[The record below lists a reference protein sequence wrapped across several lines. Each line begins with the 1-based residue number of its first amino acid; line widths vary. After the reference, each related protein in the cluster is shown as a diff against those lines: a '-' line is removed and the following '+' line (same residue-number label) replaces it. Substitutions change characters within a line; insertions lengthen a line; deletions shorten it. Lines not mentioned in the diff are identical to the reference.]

1 MNNSVVSSDRKE
13 GLVVGCFDL
22 FESYGNDLLEALEG
36 IKPQDSY
43 NTFHASIG
51 PRNLD
56 EKDREELKKQEELR
70 QKKEEEEKQKKKD
83 KLASLQ
89 KKGREKASYTALKQ
103 LRILDTKC
111 FKNKSIAKK
120 LCQREGIIVNILK
133 TIREKVKQNPNANI
147 VFSTMSNSALLV
159 PTFSE
164 MLVEFMK
171 NKGLESKDV
180 YVAANL
186 DRRLFSKIMTD
197 TYYSPSKETAIYL
210 CLALHLN
217 FDEAS
222 EFLATAGYTLSRS
235 KLSDI
240 VIEFFIRTQ
249 NYSIEDLDSVVTEI
263 QRIAAQELDE

>member
-1 MNNSVVSSDRKE
+1 MNNSVVSSDHKE

-22 FESYGNDLLEALEG
+22 FESYGNDLLEAIEYL
-36 IKPQDSY
+36 KPQTEMYFSFGAPS
-43 NTFHASIG
+43 NKKS
-51 PRNLD
+51 
-56 EKDREELKKQEELR
+56 KEELEKEEELR
-70 QKKEEEEKQKKKD
+70 LKRKEEEKQKKKE

-89 KKGREKASYTALKQ
+89 RNGREKASYTALKTLRQ
-103 LRILDTKC
+103 LETKC
-111 FKNKSIAKK
+111 FKNKTIVKK

-133 TIREKVKQNPNANI
+133 TIREKVKQKPDDNLF
-147 VFSTMSNSALLV
+147 FSTLNNSILLV

-263 QRIAAQELDE
+263 QRIAAQELD

>member
-1 MNNSVVSSDRKE
+1 MNSKISNDHKE
-13 GLVVGCFDL
+13 GLVASCFDL
-22 FESYGNDLLEALEG
+22 FESYGNDLLEAIEYL
-36 IKPQDSY
+36 KPQTEMYFSFGAPS
-43 NTFHASIG
+43 NKKS
-51 PRNLD
+51 
-56 EKDREELKKQEELR
+56 KEELEKEEELR
-70 QKKEEEEKQKKKD
+70 LKKKEEEKQKKKE

-89 KKGREKASYTALKQ
+89 RNGREKASYTALKTLRQ
-103 LRILDTKC
+103 LETKC
-111 FKNKSIAKK
+111 FKNKTIVKK

-133 TIREKVKQNPNANI
+133 TIREKVKQKPDDNLF
-147 VFSTMSNSALLV
+147 FSTLNNSILLV

-249 NYSIEDLDSVVTEI
+249 NYSIEDLDSVVCEI
-263 QRIAAQELDE
+263 QRIAVQELD

>member
-1 MNNSVVSSDRKE
+1 MNSKISNDHKE
-13 GLVVGCFDL
+13 GLVASCFDL
-22 FESYGNDLLEALEG
+22 FESYGNDLLEAIEYL
-36 IKPQDSY
+36 KPQTEMYFSFGAPS
-43 NTFHASIG
+43 NKKS
-51 PRNLD
+51 
-56 EKDREELKKQEELR
+56 KEELEKEEELR
-70 QKKEEEEKQKKKD
+70 LKKKEEEKQKKKE

-89 KKGREKASYTALKQ
+89 RNGREKASYTALKTLRQ
-103 LRILDTKC
+103 LETKC
-111 FKNKSIAKK
+111 FKNKTIVKK

-133 TIREKVKQNPNANI
+133 TIREKVKQKPDDNLF
-147 VFSTMSNSALLV
+147 FSTINNSILLV

-217 FDEAS
+217 FEEAS

-249 NYSIEDLDSVVTEI
+249 NYSIEDLDSVVCEI
-263 QRIAAQELDE
+263 QRIAAQELD